1 MPGGENAPLT
11 HDNRLTHDKLA
22 AMAADM
28 NARGESAPHHPMIN
42 GRPRLPMRRL
52 GMSNEWRDTCY
63 DVEVYEKGN
72 GLPNGMTDLSDIDG
86 MSGINGHAI
95 NGHAKGTS
103 LNGTSL
109 NGTSLTSAHANGIAN
124 GHANGVSASA

>member
-1 MPGGENAPLT
+1 M
-11 HDNRLTHDKLA
+11 
-22 AMAADM
+22 
-28 NARGESAPHHPMIN
+28 
-42 GRPRLPMRRL
+42 
-52 GMSNEWRDTCY
+52 
-63 DVEVYEKGN
+63 YEKGN

-109 NGTSLTSAHANGIAN
+109 TSAHANGIAN